1 MKQPAQP
8 PITKSMELTI
18 IEKATELFDII
29 EGLPSGPK
37 RSESLLNLQRLVAQF
52 DPQAALSLRGRISN
66 SPSGKSAKFG
76 GGIKTEGGS
85 RFNTTP
91 PAQVFANP
99 TSATTTSDGAAVVA
113 NEQDAPELEPET
125 ANSEAQQDAVE
136 VEAQIE
142 TIYAKI
148 AKMSAEQIVTTYGES
163 AIEGMITKL
172 GRNIKANKPTVQKA
186 TFLLNLVR
194 QKLGN
199 VEMAADETA

>member
-1 MKQPAQP
+1 
-8 PITKSMELTI
+8 MEITI

-52 DPQAALSLRGRISN
+52 DPQAALTLRGRISN
-66 SPSGKSAKFG
+66 APAGRSAKFG
-76 GGIKTEGGS
+76 GGIKTEGPK

-91 PAQVFANP
+91 PAEVFANP
-99 TSATTTSDGAAVVA
+99 TSATTTSESGAAVVA
-113 NEQDAPELEPET
+113 NEEDAPELEPET

-172 GRNIKANKPTVQKA
+172 GRNIKANKPTAFSISTPCDSA
-186 TFLLNLVR
+186 TC
-194 QKLGN
+194 
-199 VEMAADETA
+199 AA

>member
-1 MKQPAQP
+1 ME
-8 PITKSMELTI
+8 ITV

-52 DPQAALSLRGRISN
+52 DPQTALTLRGRISN
-66 SPSGKSAKFG
+66 APAGRSAKFG

-99 TSATTTSDGAAVVA
+99 TSATTTSESGAAVVA
-113 NEQDAPELEPET
+113 TDQDAPEDEQPD
-125 ANSEAQQDAVE
+125 SEVQQDAVA
-136 VEAQIE
+136 VEAQLE

-148 AKMSAEQIVTTYGES
+148 AQMSAEQIVNVYGES
-163 AIEGMITKL
+163 AIEGMIVKL
-172 GRNIKANKPTVQKA
+172 GRNIKASKPTVQKA

-194 QKLGN
+194 QKIGKT
-199 VEMAADETA
+199 EMAADETA

>member
-1 MKQPAQP
+1 
-8 PITKSMELTI
+8 MELTI
-18 IEKATELFDII
+18 IEKATELFYII
-29 EGLPSGPK
+29 EGLRAGPK
-37 RSESLLNLQRLVAQF
+37 RSESLLSLQRLVAQF
-52 DPQAALSLRGRISN
+52 DPQSALTLRGRISN
-66 SPSGKSAKFG
+66 APAGKLDTFG
-76 GGIKTEGGS
+76 GGIKTEGPK
-85 RFNTTP
+85 RFNTIP
-91 PAQVFANP
+91 PAEVFANP
-99 TSATTTSDGAAVVA
+99 IPATTTSDGAAVVA
-113 NEQDAPELEPET
+113 NEEHAPELEPE

-136 VEAQIE
+136 VEAQVE

>member
-1 MKQPAQP
+1 
-8 PITKSMELTI
+8 MEITI

-52 DPQAALSLRGRISN
+52 DPQTALTLRGRISN
-66 SPSGKSAKFG
+66 APAGKSAKFG
-76 GGIKTEGGS
+76 GGIKTEGPK

-91 PAQVFANP
+91 PAEVFANP
-99 TSATTTSDGAAVVA
+99 TSATTTSESGAAVVA
-113 NEQDAPELEPET
+113 NEEDAPEPKT

-136 VEAQIE
+136 VEAQVE

-194 QKLGN
+194 QKIGN
-199 VEMAADETA
+199 TEMAADETA

>member
-1 MKQPAQP
+1 
-8 PITKSMELTI
+8 MELI
-18 IEKATELFDII
+18 VIEKATELFDLI
-29 EGLPSGPK
+29 EGLPAGPK

-52 DPQAALSLRGRISN
+52 DPQTALTLRGRISN
-66 SPSGKSAKFG
+66 APAGKSAKFG
-76 GGIKTEGGS
+76 GGIKTEGPK

-91 PAQVFANP
+91 PAEVFANP
-99 TSATTTSDGAAVVA
+99 TSATTTSESGAAVVA
-113 NEQDAPELEPET
+113 NEEDAPEPKT

-136 VEAQIE
+136 VEAQVE

-194 QKLGN
+194 QKIGN
-199 VEMAADETA
+199 TEMAADETA

>member
-52 DPQAALSLRGRISN
+52 DPQAALTLRGRISN

-113 NEQDAPELEPET
+113 NEQDAPEPEET
-125 ANSEAQQDAVE
+125 ADSETQQDAVA
-136 VEAQIE
+136 VEGQVE
-142 TIYAKI
+142 SIYAKI
-148 AKMSAEQIVTTYGES
+148 AQMSAEQIVTTYGES
-163 AIEGMITKL
+163 AIEGMIVKL
-172 GRNIKANKPTVQKA
+172 GRNIKASKPTVQKA

-199 VEMAADETA
+199 TEMAADETA

>member
-1 MKQPAQP
+1 
-8 PITKSMELTI
+8 MEITI

-52 DPQAALSLRGRISN
+52 DPQAALTLRGRISN
-66 SPSGKSAKFG
+66 APAGRSAKFG
-76 GGIKTEGGS
+76 GGIKTEGPK

-91 PAQVFANP
+91 PAEVFANP
-99 TSATTTSDGAAVVA
+99 TSATTTSESGAAVVA
-113 NEQDAPELEPET
+113 NEEDAPELEPET

-163 AIEGMITKL
+163 AIEGIITKL

-186 TFLLNLVR
+186 TFLLNLGR

>member
-1 MKQPAQP
+1 
-8 PITKSMELTI
+8 MEITI

-52 DPQAALSLRGRISN
+52 DPQTALTLRGRISN
-66 SPSGKSAKFG
+66 APAGKSAKFG
-76 GGIKTEGGS
+76 GGIKTEGPK

-91 PAQVFANP
+91 PAEVFANP
-99 TSATTTSDGAAVVA
+99 TSATTTSESGAAVVA
-113 NEQDAPELEPET
+113 NEEDAPEPET

-136 VEAQIE
+136 VEAQVE

-194 QKLGN
+194 QKIGN
-199 VEMAADETA
+199 TEMAADETA

>member
-1 MKQPAQP
+1 
-8 PITKSMELTI
+8 MEITI

-52 DPQAALSLRGRISN
+52 DPQAALTLRGRISN
-66 SPSGKSAKFG
+66 APAGKSAKFG
-76 GGIKTEGGS
+76 GGIKTEGPK

-91 PAQVFANP
+91 PAEVFANP
-99 TSATTTSDGAAVVA
+99 TSATTTSESGAAVVA
-113 NEQDAPELEPET
+113 NEEDAPEPKT

-136 VEAQIE
+136 VEAQVE

-163 AIEGMITKL
+163 AIEGMIEKL

>member
-29 EGLPSGPK
+29 EGLPSSPK

-52 DPQAALSLRGRISN
+52 DPQAALTLRGRISN
-66 SPSGKSAKFG
+66 APSGKSAKFG

-99 TSATTTSDGAAVVA
+99 TSATTTRESGAAVVA
-113 NEQDAPELEPET
+113 IEGDAPKDEQTE
-125 ANSEAQQDAVE
+125 SEAQVDAVV
-136 VEAQIE
+136 VEAQVE
-142 TIYAKI
+142 SIYAKI

-163 AIEGMITKL
+163 AIEGMIVKL
-172 GRNIKANKPTVQKA
+172 GRNIKASKPPVQKA

-199 VEMAADETA
+199 TEMAADETA

>member
-1 MKQPAQP
+1 
-8 PITKSMELTI
+8 MELTI

-52 DPQAALSLRGRISN
+52 DPQSALTLRGRISN
-66 SPSGKSAKFG
+66 APAGASSKFG

-91 PAQVFANP
+91 PAEVFANP
-99 TSATTTSDGAAVVA
+99 TRATTTSDGAVVVA
-113 NEQDAPELEPET
+113 TDQDAPEDEPVE
-125 ANSEAQQDAVE
+125 SESELQQDAVA
-136 VEAQIE
+136 VEAQVE
-142 TIYAKI
+142 SIYAKI
-148 AKMSAEQIVTTYGES
+148 AKMTADQIVTTYGES
-163 AIEGMITKL
+163 AIEGMIAKF
-172 GRNIKANKPTVQKA
+172 GRNISTTKRPAQKA

-199 VEMAADETA
+199 TDLAADETA

>member
-1 MKQPAQP
+1 
-8 PITKSMELTI
+8 MELI
-18 IEKATELFDII
+18 VIEKATELFDII

-52 DPQAALSLRGRISN
+52 DPQTALTLRGRISN
-66 SPSGKSAKFG
+66 APAGKSAKFG
-76 GGIKTEGGS
+76 GGIKTEGPK

-91 PAQVFANP
+91 PAEVFANP
-99 TSATTTSDGAAVVA
+99 TSATTTSESGAAVVA
-113 NEQDAPELEPET
+113 NEEDAPEPKT

-136 VEAQIE
+136 VEAQVE

-194 QKLGN
+194 QKIGN
-199 VEMAADETA
+199 TEMAADETA